1 MLIPILF
8 SVSYFFG
15 CFGAAYAAEN
25 KVVSSQNIFHI
36 AVIFTPLTAFIV
48 VALSPKKKVLKSN
61 MIVCKNCGF
70 DLEGKRVSCTEGDN
84 KGIVE
89 IEEPHYS

>member
-1 MLIPILF
+1 MLIPILL

-25 KVVSSQNIFHI
+25 KMVSSQSVFHI
-36 AVIFTPLTAFIV
+36 AVIFTPLIAFIV
-48 VALSPKKKVLKSN
+48 VAFSPKKKVVQSK
-61 MIVCKNCGF
+61 MIVCKKCGF
-70 DLEGKRVSCTEGDN
+70 DFEGKHVSSPECDK

>member
-1 MLIPILF
+1 MLIPILL

-15 CFGAAYAAEN
+15 CFGAAFAAEN
-25 KVVSSQNIFHI
+25 KIISSQSVFHI
-36 AVIFTPLTAFIV
+36 AVIFTPLIAFIV
-48 VALSPKKKVLKSN
+48 VAFSPKKKVLQSK

-70 DLEGKRVSCTEGDN
+70 DLEGKHVSSAEGDK
-84 KGIVE
+84 KGFVE

>member
-1 MLIPILF
+1 MFLTVLF
-8 SVSYFFG
+8 SISYFFA
-15 CFGAAYAAEN
+15 CIVAALAAGN
-25 KVVSSQNIFHI
+25 KMVSAQSVFHI
-36 AVIFTPLTAFIV
+36 AVIFTPLIAIV
-48 VALSPKKKVLKSN
+48 VVVLSPKKKVVQSK

-70 DLEGKRVSCTEGDN
+70 DFEGKHVSSAEYDK